1 MILAYLGSGALL
13 AGLVMGAFSALL
25 SFWAGWRENRAMV
38 QVGRRAFYA
47 SAAMIALAAVA
58 LEVALLTHDFSIA
71 YVTEHSDLST
81 PTALVAAAF
90 YGGQEGSLLYWAL
103 VLAVLGSVSLVASSA
118 LGERLAA
125 YAAGVMA
132 AIVTFL
138 LVVLVLVAS
147 PFDLLSTT
155 PPDGLGLNPVLRDGG
170 MLIHP
175 PVVLAGFASFAIP
188 FCFAAAALLAGRSDA
203 AWIAHTRRFALM
215 AWALQ
220 STGLVLGMWWAYHVL
235 GWGGYWGWDP
245 VENVALMP
253 WLATTAYLH
262 SSQVQERRGRLRA
275 WNFGLVMLAFLLV
288 VFGTFIVR
296 SGVVSSVHT
305 FAISAIGPWFFG
317 FLSVSLVF
325 SIALLAFRAGSLGSK
340 GQAAPAV
347 SREGAF
353 VLQNLLL
360 IGVIAVVFWGT
371 VLPLVSGMLG
381 QERVV
386 GVTYY
391 ERAAGPLFVVILALM
406 AAGPLLPWRAV
417 ASPVLRAFR
426 WPVAAA
432 AMVLATL
439 LIYGVRS
446 LPALLALPLAAAA
459 GGLIALLI
467 AGVRS
472 PAALIAIPL
481 AAAAATTCLV
491 EYWRMGVKVQ
501 RSWRGWSEGA
511 TAVLRR
517 RRRYGAY
524 LAHLGMVVLVVGI
537 AGSHFWQQQKDV
549 TLTPGEHVSIAGYTL
564 IYAGAEQRQLAD
576 HTELV
581 GAMRLGDQVLQPAR
595 ASYAGLGGQSLTH
608 VAISSTPVADVY
620 VILAGMN
627 DDGSASFRI
636 FVNPLVAWIWA
647 GGAIIIL
654 GIILGNVGDR
664 QRASDLAVARV
675 RSAVPV

>member
-1 MILAYLGSGALL
+1 MPVALLHDTLYPVIAYLGSGALL
-13 AGLVMGAFSALL
+13 AGLVMAGFAALL
-25 SFWAGWRENRAMV
+25 SFWAGWTENAVMV
-38 QVGRRAFYA
+38 QIGRRAFYA
-47 SAAMIALAAVA
+47 AAAMLVLASVL
-58 LEVALLTHDFSIA
+58 LETALLSHDFSLA
-71 YVTEHSDLST
+71 YVTEHTDLST
-81 PTALVAAAF
+81 PLPLVAAAF

-103 VLAVLGSVSLVASSA
+103 ILGVLGSASLVASSR
-118 LGERLAA
+118 LGLRLAA
-125 YAAGVMA
+125 YATGLMA
-132 AIVTFL
+132 SILSFL

-147 PFDLLSTT
+147 PFDLLPIT

-220 STGLVLGMWWAYHVL
+220 GTGLVLGMWWAYHVL

-275 WNFGLVMLAFLLV
+275 WNFGLVILAFLLV

-296 SGVVSSVHT
+296 SGIVPSVHT
-305 FAISAIGPWFFG
+305 FAISDIGPWFLG
-317 FLSVSLVF
+317 FLAVCLMF
-325 SIALLAFRAGSLGSK
+325 SIALLALRGSALGRR
-340 GQAAPAV
+340 GEPAPAV

-360 IGVIAVVFWGT
+360 IGVVVVVFWGT
-371 VLPLVSGMLG
+371 VLPLVSGLLG

-386 GVTYY
+386 GASYY
-391 ERAAGPLFVVILALM
+391 ERAAGPLFVAILALM
-406 AAGPLLPWRAV
+406 AAGPLLPWRHAGD
-417 ASPVLRAFR
+417 PLLRALR
-426 WPVAAA
+426 WPAGAAIA
-432 AMVLATL
+432 VLAIL
-439 LIYGVRS
+439 LV
-446 LPALLALPLAAAA
+446 
-459 GGLIALLI
+459 

-472 PAALIAIPL
+472 VPALIAIPL

-491 EYWRMGVKVQ
+491 EYGRLGL
-501 RSWRGWSEGA
+501 RLHASRRGWS
-511 TAVLRR
+511 TAAAVIVRK

-524 LAHLGMVVLVVGI
+524 LAHLGMVVLVTGI
-537 AGSHFWQQQKDV
+537 AGSHFWQQEKV
-549 TLTPGEHVSIAGYTL
+549 VALMPGEQTSIAGYTL
-564 IYAGAEQRQLAD
+564 TYVGAEQRQLAD

-581 GAMRLGDQVLQPAR
+581 GAMQLGDQTLQPAR

-608 VAISSTPVADVY
+608 VAISSTPIADVY
-620 VILAGMN
+620 VVLAGVN
-627 DDGSASFRI
+627 DDGSASFQI
-636 FVNPLVAWIWA
+636 FVNPLVSWIWA

-654 GIILGNVGDR
+654 GVILGNVGER
-664 QRASDLAVARV
+664 RRVYEPAVHRV
-675 RSAVPV
+675 PTAVPA

>member
-1 MILAYLGSGALL
+1 VIGYLGAGALL
-13 AGLVMGAFSALL
+13 AGLVMGGFAALL
-25 SFWAGWRENRAMV
+25 SFWAGWRENATFV
-38 QVGRRAFYA
+38 QIGRRAFYA
-47 SAAMIALAAVA
+47 SAAMIVLAA
-58 LEVALLTHDFSIA
+58 ALLEFGFLSHDFSLA

-81 PTALVAAAF
+81 PLPLVAAAF

-103 VLAVLGSVSLVASSA
+103 VLGLLGSASLIASSR
-118 LGERLAA
+118 LGLRLAA
-125 YAAGVMA
+125 YAAGILA
-132 AIVTFL
+132 AIETFL

-147 PFDLLSTT
+147 PFDLLSLT

-188 FCFAAAALLAGRSDA
+188 FSFAAAALLAGRSDA
-203 AWIAHTRRFALM
+203 AWIAHTRRFALL

-275 WNFGLVMLAFLLV
+275 WNFALVILAFLLV

-296 SGVVSSVHT
+296 SGVVPSVHT
-305 FAISAIGPWFFG
+305 FAVSAIGPWFFG
-317 FLSVSLVF
+317 FLFVCLVF
-325 SIALLAFRAGSLGSK
+325 SIGLLAFRSGSLSSTNRP
-340 GQAAPAV
+340 APTV
-347 SREGAF
+347 SRESAF

-386 GVTYY
+386 GVPYY
-391 ERAAGPLFVVILALM
+391 ERAAGPLFVVLLALM
-406 AAGPLLPWRAV
+406 AAGPLLPWRHAGSSV
-417 ASPVLRAFR
+417 ISALR
-426 WPVAAA
+426 W
-432 AMVLATL
+432 
-439 LIYGVRS
+439 
-446 LPALLALPLAAAA
+446 PLAAAGIVLA
-459 GGLIALLI
+459 ALLV

-472 PAALIAIPL
+472 VPALLAIPL
-481 AAAAATTCLV
+481 AAAAGTTCLV
-491 EYWRMGVKVQ
+491 EYSRMGLKLR
-501 RSWRGWSEGA
+501 RSRRGWA
-511 TAVLRR
+511 QAAAVVVRK

-537 AGSHFWQQQKDV
+537 AGSHFWQQEKIVALKPGDQV
-549 TLTPGEHVSIAGYTL
+549 TVAGYTL
-564 IYAGAEQRQLAD
+564 TYTGAEQRQLAD

-581 GAMRLGDQVLQPAR
+581 GSMRMGDQTLEPAR
-595 ASYAGLGGQSLTH
+595 ATYAGLGGQSLTH
-608 VAISSTPVADVY
+608 AAISSTPIADVY
-620 VILAGMN
+620 VVLAGLN
-627 DDGSASFRI
+627 DDGSAAFQI
-636 FVNPLVAWIWA
+636 FVNPLVIWIWA
-647 GGAIIIL
+647 GGAIVIL
-654 GIILGNVGDR
+654 GVVLGNVGER
-664 QRASDLAVARV
+664 RRAFELQVARAA
-675 RSAVPV
+675 SPQPA

>member
-1 MILAYLGSGALL
+1 M
-13 AGLVMGAFSALL
+13 AGFSVLL
-25 SFWAGWRENRAMV
+25 SFWAGWRENAVMV

-47 SAAMIALAAVA
+47 SAAMILIAAAL
-58 LEVALLTHDFSIA
+58 LETALLTHDFSLA
-71 YVTEHSDLST
+71 YVTEHTDLST
-81 PTALVAAAF
+81 PMALVAAAF

-103 VLAVLGSVSLVASSA
+103 VLGLLGSASLVASSA
-118 LGERLAA
+118 LGLRLAA

-132 AIVTFL
+132 AILTFL

-147 PFDLLSTT
+147 PFDLLATT

-262 SSQVQERRGRLRA
+262 SSQVQERRGRLRV
-275 WNFGLVMLAFLLV
+275 WNFGLVILAFLLV

-296 SGVVSSVHT
+296 SGIVPSVHT

-317 FLSVSLVF
+317 FLFACLVF
-325 SIALLAFRAGSLGSK
+325 SVGMLAFRASELGSH
-340 GQAAPAV
+340 GQPAPAV
-347 SREGAF
+347 SRESAF

-360 IGVIAVVFWGT
+360 IGVVVVVFWGT

-386 GVTYY
+386 GASYY
-391 ERAAGPLFVVILALM
+391 ERAAGPLFVAILALM
-406 AAGPLLPWRAV
+406 AAGPLLPWRHAG
-417 ASPVLRAFR
+417 SPLMHALR
-426 WPVAAA
+426 WPAGAAA
-432 AMVLATL
+432 IVLAAL
-439 LIYGVRS
+439 LVFGVRS
-446 LPALLALPLAAAA
+446 VPALL
-459 GGLIALLI
+459 
-467 AGVRS
+467 
-472 PAALIAIPL
+472 AIPL
-481 AAAAATTCLV
+481 AAGAATTCLV
-491 EYWRMGVKVQ
+491 EYARMGLKLR
-501 RSWRGWSEGA
+501 RSRSGWSQA
-511 TAVLRR
+511 AAAIVRK

-524 LAHLGMVVLVVGI
+524 LAHIGMVVLVTGI
-537 AGSHFWQQQKDV
+537 AGSHFWQHEKDV
-549 TLTPGEHVSIAGYTL
+549 ALMPGGQVSVAGYTL
-564 IYAGAEQRQLAD
+564 TYSGAEQRQLPD

-581 GAMRLGDQVLQPAR
+581 GAMRLGDQTLEPAR
-595 ASYAGLGGQSLTH
+595 ATYAGLGGQSLTH
-608 VAISSTPVADVY
+608 VAISSTPAADVY
-620 VILAGMN
+620 VVLTGING
-627 DDGSASFRI
+627 DGSASFRV
-636 FVNPLVAWIWA
+636 FVNPLVSWIWA
-647 GGAIIIL
+647 GGAVIIL
-654 GIILGNVGDR
+654 GVMLGNVGR
-664 QRASDLAVARV
+664 RRTAAELVVARV
-675 RSAVPV
+675 RTAVPA

>member
-1 MILAYLGSGALL
+1 MIVAYLGAGALL
-13 AGLVMGAFSALL
+13 AGLVMAGFSALL
-25 SFWAGWRENRAMV
+25 SFWAGWRENAVMV
-38 QVGRRAFYA
+38 RVGRRAFYA
-47 SAAMIALAAVA
+47 TAVMVLVAAAL
-58 LEVALLTHDFSIA
+58 LEVALLTHDFSLA

-103 VLAVLGSVSLVASSA
+103 VLGVLGSASLVASAA
-118 LGERLAA
+118 LGLRLAA
-125 YAAGVMA
+125 FAAGVLA
-132 AIVTFL
+132 AIMSFL

-147 PFDLLSTT
+147 PFDLLAIT

-188 FCFAAAALLAGRSDA
+188 FSFAAAALLAGRSDA

-275 WNFGLVMLAFLLV
+275 WNFGLVILAFLLV

-296 SGVVSSVHT
+296 SGVVPSVHT

-317 FLSVSLVF
+317 FLFVCLIF
-325 SIALLAFRAGSLGSK
+325 SIGLLALRSGAIAS
-340 GQAAPAV
+340 QARPAPAV

-360 IGVIAVVFWGT
+360 IGVVAVVFWGT

-386 GVTYY
+386 GASYY
-391 ERAAGPLFVVILALM
+391 ERAAGPLFVAILALM
-406 AAGPLLPWRAV
+406 AAGPLLPWRHAG
-417 ASPVLRAFR
+417 SPLMHAFR
-426 WPVAAA
+426 WPAGAAA
-432 AMVLATL
+432 IVLAAML
-439 LIYGVRS
+439 VSGVRS
-446 LPALLALPLAAAA
+446 VPALLA
-459 GGLIALLI
+459 
-467 AGVRS
+467 VS
-472 PAALIAIPL
+472 L

-491 EYWRMGVKVQ
+491 EYGRMAVK
-501 RSWRGWSEGA
+501 
-511 TAVLRR
+511 LRR
-517 RRRYGAY
+517 SRSTWSHAMEAILRKRRRYGAY
-524 LAHLGMVVLVVGI
+524 LAHLGMLVLVVGI
-537 AGSHFWQQQKDV
+537 AGSQFWQQQKDV
-549 TLTPGEHVSIAGYTL
+549 ALMPGDSVSVAGYTL
-564 IYAGAEQRQLAD
+564 TYTGAEQRQLAD
-576 HTELV
+576 HSELV
-581 GAMRLGDQVLQPAR
+581 GAMRLGDQTLEPAR
-595 ASYAGLGGQSLTH
+595 ATYAGLGGQSLTH

-620 VILAGMN
+620 IVLNGLN
-627 DDGSASFRI
+627 NNGSASFRI
-636 FVNPLVAWIWA
+636 FVNPLVSWIWA

-654 GIILGNVGDR
+654 GVMLGNVGGR
-664 QRASDLAVARV
+664 RRFPDLVVARV
-675 RSAVPV
+675 PTAVPA

>member
-1 MILAYLGSGALL
+1 VILAYLGSGALL
-13 AGLVMGAFSALL
+13 AGLVMAIFSALL
-25 SFWAGWRENRAMV
+25 SFWAGWRENAVMV

-47 SAAMIALAAVA
+47 SAAMILIASTL
-58 LEVALLTHDFSIA
+58 LEIALLTHDFSLA
-71 YVTEHSDLST
+71 YVAEHSDLST

-103 VLAVLGSVSLVASSA
+103 VLGLLGSASLVASSA
-118 LGERLAA
+118 LGLRLAA

-132 AIVTFL
+132 AIVSFL

-147 PFDLLSTT
+147 PFDILATT

-262 SSQVQERRGRLRA
+262 SSQIQERRGRLRA
-275 WNFGLVMLAFLLV
+275 WNFGLVIMAFVLV

-296 SGVVSSVHT
+296 SGIVPSVHT
-305 FAISAIGPWFFG
+305 FAVSAIGPWFFG
-317 FLSVSLVF
+317 FLVACLIF
-325 SIALLAFRAGSLGSK
+325 SIGLLAFRAGSLRSQ
-340 GQAAPAV
+340 GQPAPAV

-353 VLQNLLL
+353 VVQNLLL
-360 IGVIAVVFWGT
+360 IGVVAVVFWGT

-386 GVTYY
+386 GASYY

-406 AAGPLLPWRAV
+406 ATGPLLPWRRAG
-417 ASPVLRAFR
+417 SPLLNALR
-426 WPVAAA
+426 WPAAA
-432 AMVLATL
+432 AAIVLALL
-439 LIYGVRS
+439 LIGGVRS
-446 LPALLALPLAAAA
+446 LPALLA
-459 GGLIALLI
+459 
-467 AGVRS
+467 
-472 PAALIAIPL
+472 IPL
-481 AAAAATTCLV
+481 AAAAAVTCLM
-491 EYWRMGVKVQ
+491 EYGRMGLKLR
-501 RSWRGWSEGA
+501 RSRRGWSQA
-511 TAVLRR
+511 AAVILRK

-524 LAHLGMVVLVVGI
+524 LAHLGMVVLVIGI
-537 AGSHFWQQQKDV
+537 SGSHFWQQEKDV
-549 TLTPGEHVSIAGYTL
+549 ALTPGGQVSVAGYTL
-564 IYAGAEQRQLAD
+564 TYAGAGQRQLAD

-581 GAMRLGDQVLQPAR
+581 GAMRLGDQILEPAR
-595 ASYAGLGGQSLTH
+595 ATYAGLGGQSLTH
-608 VAISSTPVADVY
+608 VAISSTPLADVY
-620 VILAGMN
+620 VVLAGMN
-627 DDGSASFRI
+627 SDGSASFRI
-636 FVNPLVAWIWA
+636 FVNPLVSWIWA

-654 GIILGNVGDR
+654 GVLLGNMGERRRV
-664 QRASDLAVARV
+664 QNFAVSRV
-675 RSAVPV
+675 PTAVPA

>member
-1 MILAYLGSGALL
+1 VILAYLGAGALL
-13 AGLVMGAFSALL
+13 AGLVMGGFSALL
-25 SFWAGWRENRAMV
+25 SFWAGWRENPVMV

-47 SAAMIALAAVA
+47 SAAMILVA
-58 LEVALLTHDFSIA
+58 SVLLEVALLTHDFSLA

-81 PTALVAAAF
+81 PIALVASAF

-103 VLAVLGSVSLVASSA
+103 VLGLLGSASLVASSA
-118 LGERLAA
+118 LGLRLAA
-125 YAAGVMA
+125 YATGVMA
-132 AIVTFL
+132 TILSFL

-147 PFDLLSTT
+147 PFDVLPIT

-253 WLATTAYLH
+253 WLVTTAYLH
-262 SSQVQERRGRLRA
+262 SSQVQERRGHLRA
-275 WNFGLVMLAFLLV
+275 WNFGLVILAFLLV

-296 SGVVSSVHT
+296 SGVVPSVHT
-305 FAISAIGPWFFG
+305 FAVSAIGPWFFG
-317 FLSVSLVF
+317 FLAACLVF
-325 SIALLAFRAGSLGSK
+325 SIALLAFRASALGSH

-360 IGVIAVVFWGT
+360 IGVVVVVFWGT

-386 GVTYY
+386 GASYY
-391 ERAAGPLFVVILALM
+391 ERAAGPLFVAILALM
-406 AAGPLLPWRAV
+406 AAGPLLPWRHAG
-417 ASPVLRAFR
+417 SPLLHSLR
-426 WPVAAA
+426 WPAGGAAI
-432 AMVLATL
+432 VLA
-439 LIYGVRS
+439 
-446 LPALLALPLAAAA
+446 ALLV
-459 GGLIALLI
+459 

-472 PAALIAIPL
+472 VPALLAIPL
-481 AAAAATTCLV
+481 AAAAAATCLA
-491 EYWRMGVKVQ
+491 EYWRVGLKLR
-501 RSWRGWSEGA
+501 RSGRGWSRAA
-511 TAVLRR
+511 TVILRK

-537 AGSHFWQQQKDV
+537 AGSQFWQQEKVV
-549 TLTPGEHVSIAGYTL
+549 TLMPGDQVTVAGYTL
-564 IYAGAEQRQLAD
+564 TYEGAAQRQLVD

-581 GAMRLGDQVLQPAR
+581 GTMRLGDQTLEPAR
-595 ASYAGLGGQSLTH
+595 ATYAGLGGQSLTH

-620 VILAGMN
+620 VVLAGTN
-627 DDGSASFRI
+627 ADGSASFQI
-636 FVNPLVAWIWA
+636 FVNPLVSWIWA

-654 GIILGNVGDR
+654 GVILGNVGER
-664 QRASDLAVARV
+664 RTASDLVRV
-675 RSAVPV
+675 RVPTVVHA

>member
-1 MILAYLGSGALL
+1 MIGYLGAGALL
-13 AGLVMGAFSALL
+13 AGLVMGGFAALL
-25 SFWAGWRENRAMV
+25 SFWAGWRENATFV
-38 QVGRRAFYA
+38 QIGRRAFYA
-47 SAAMIALAAVA
+47 SAAMIVLAA
-58 LEVALLTHDFSIA
+58 ALLEFGFLSHDFSLA

-81 PTALVAAAF
+81 PLPLVAAAF

-103 VLAVLGSVSLVASSA
+103 VLGLLGSASLIASSR
-118 LGERLAA
+118 LGLRLAA
-125 YAAGVMA
+125 YAAGILA
-132 AIVTFL
+132 AIETFL

-147 PFDLLSTT
+147 PFDLLSLT

-188 FCFAAAALLAGRSDA
+188 FSFAAAALLAGRSDA
-203 AWIAHTRRFALM
+203 AWIAHTRRFALL

-275 WNFGLVMLAFLLV
+275 WNFALVILAFLLV

-296 SGVVSSVHT
+296 SGVVPSVHT
-305 FAISAIGPWFFG
+305 FAVSAIGPWFFG
-317 FLSVSLVF
+317 FLFVCLVF
-325 SIALLAFRAGSLGSK
+325 SIGLLAFRSGSLSSTNRP
-340 GQAAPAV
+340 APTV
-347 SREGAF
+347 SRESAF

-386 GVTYY
+386 GVPYY
-391 ERAAGPLFVVILALM
+391 ERAAGPLFVVLLALM
-406 AAGPLLPWRAV
+406 AAGPLLPWRHAGSSV
-417 ASPVLRAFR
+417 ISALR
-426 WPVAAA
+426 W
-432 AMVLATL
+432 
-439 LIYGVRS
+439 
-446 LPALLALPLAAAA
+446 PLAAAGIVLA
-459 GGLIALLI
+459 ALLV

-472 PAALIAIPL
+472 VPALLAIPL
-481 AAAAATTCLV
+481 AAAAGTTCLV
-491 EYWRMGVKVQ
+491 EYSRMGLKLR
-501 RSWRGWSEGA
+501 RSRRGWA
-511 TAVLRR
+511 HAAAVVVRK

-537 AGSHFWQQQKDV
+537 AGSHFWQQEKIV
-549 TLTPGEHVSIAGYTL
+549 ALKPGEQVTVAGYTL
-564 IYAGAEQRQLAD
+564 TYTGAEQRQLAD

-581 GAMRLGDQVLQPAR
+581 GSMRMGDQTLEPAR
-595 ASYAGLGGQSLTH
+595 ATYAGLGGQSLTH
-608 VAISSTPVADVY
+608 AAISSTPIADVY
-620 VILAGMN
+620 VVLAGLN
-627 DDGSASFRI
+627 DDGSAAFQI
-636 FVNPLVAWIWA
+636 FVNPLVIWIWA
-647 GGAIIIL
+647 GGAIVIL
-654 GIILGNVGDR
+654 GVVLGNVGER
-664 QRASDLAVARV
+664 RRAFELQVARAA
-675 RSAVPV
+675 SPQPA

>member
-1 MILAYLGSGALL
+1 MPVALRHHALYPVIGYLGAGALL
-13 AGLVMGAFSALL
+13 AGLVMGGFAALL
-25 SFWAGWRENRAMV
+25 SFWAGWRENATFV
-38 QVGRRAFYA
+38 QIGRRAFYA
-47 SAAMIALAAVA
+47 SAAMIVLAA
-58 LEVALLTHDFSIA
+58 ALLEFGFLSHDFSLA

-81 PTALVAAAF
+81 PLPLVAAAF

-103 VLAVLGSVSLVASSA
+103 VLGLLGSASLIASSR
-118 LGERLAA
+118 LGLRLAA
-125 YAAGVMA
+125 YAAGILA
-132 AIVTFL
+132 AIETFL

-147 PFDLLSTT
+147 PFDLLSLT

-188 FCFAAAALLAGRSDA
+188 FSFAAAALLAGRSDA
-203 AWIAHTRRFALM
+203 AWIAHTRRFALL

-275 WNFGLVMLAFLLV
+275 WNFALVILAFLLV

-296 SGVVSSVHT
+296 SGVVPSVHT
-305 FAISAIGPWFFG
+305 FAVSAIGPWFFG
-317 FLSVSLVF
+317 FLFVCLVF
-325 SIALLAFRAGSLGSK
+325 SIGLLAFRSGSLSSTNRP
-340 GQAAPAV
+340 APTV
-347 SREGAF
+347 SRESAF

-386 GVTYY
+386 GVPYY
-391 ERAAGPLFVVILALM
+391 ERAAGPLFVVLLALM
-406 AAGPLLPWRAV
+406 AAGPLLPWRHAGSSV
-417 ASPVLRAFR
+417 ISALR
-426 WPVAAA
+426 W
-432 AMVLATL
+432 
-439 LIYGVRS
+439 
-446 LPALLALPLAAAA
+446 PLAAAGIVLA
-459 GGLIALLI
+459 ALLV

-472 PAALIAIPL
+472 VPALLAIPL
-481 AAAAATTCLV
+481 AAAAGTTCLV
-491 EYWRMGVKVQ
+491 EYSRMGLKLR
-501 RSWRGWSEGA
+501 RSRRGWA
-511 TAVLRR
+511 QAAAVVVRK

-537 AGSHFWQQQKDV
+537 AGSHFWQQEKIV
-549 TLTPGEHVSIAGYTL
+549 ALKPGEQVTVAGYTL
-564 IYAGAEQRQLAD
+564 TYTGAEQRQLAD

-581 GAMRLGDQVLQPAR
+581 GSMRMGDQTLEPAR
-595 ASYAGLGGQSLTH
+595 ATYAGLGGQSLTH
-608 VAISSTPVADVY
+608 AAISSTPIADVY
-620 VILAGMN
+620 VVLAGLN
-627 DDGSASFRI
+627 DDGSAAFQI
-636 FVNPLVAWIWA
+636 FVNPLVIWIWA
-647 GGAIIIL
+647 GGAIVIL
-654 GIILGNVGDR
+654 GVVLGNVGER
-664 QRASDLAVARV
+664 RRAFELQVARAA
-675 RSAVPV
+675 SPQPA

>member
-1 MILAYLGSGALL
+1 MIGYLGAGALL
-13 AGLVMGAFSALL
+13 AGLVMGGFAALL
-25 SFWAGWRENRAMV
+25 SFWAGWRENATFV

-47 SAAMIALAAVA
+47 SAAMIVLAA
-58 LEVALLTHDFSIA
+58 ALLEFGLLSHDFSLA

-81 PTALVAAAF
+81 PLPLVAAAF

-103 VLAVLGSVSLVASSA
+103 VLGLLGSASLIASSR
-118 LGERLAA
+118 LGLRLAA
-125 YAAGVMA
+125 YAAGILA
-132 AIVTFL
+132 AIETFL

-147 PFDLLSTT
+147 PFDLLSLT

-188 FCFAAAALLAGRSDA
+188 FSFAAAALLAGRSDA
-203 AWIAHTRRFALM
+203 AWIAHTRRFALL

-275 WNFGLVMLAFLLV
+275 WNFALVILAFLLV

-296 SGVVSSVHT
+296 SGVVPSVHT
-305 FAISAIGPWFFG
+305 FAVSAIGPWFFG
-317 FLSVSLVF
+317 FLFVCLAF
-325 SIALLAFRAGSLGSK
+325 SIGLLAFRSGSLSSTSRP
-340 GQAAPAV
+340 APTV
-347 SREGAF
+347 SRESAF

-386 GVTYY
+386 GVPYY
-391 ERAAGPLFVVILALM
+391 ERAAGPLFVVLLALM
-406 AAGPLLPWRAV
+406 AAGPLLPWRHAGSSV
-417 ASPVLRAFR
+417 ISALR
-426 WPVAAA
+426 W
-432 AMVLATL
+432 
-439 LIYGVRS
+439 
-446 LPALLALPLAAAA
+446 PLAAAGIVLA
-459 GGLIALLI
+459 ALLV

-472 PAALIAIPL
+472 VPALLAIPL
-481 AAAAATTCLV
+481 AAAAGTTCLV
-491 EYWRMGVKVQ
+491 EYSRMGFKLR
-501 RSWRGWSEGA
+501 RSRRGWA
-511 TAVLRR
+511 QAAAVVVRK

-537 AGSHFWQQQKDV
+537 AGSHFWQQEKIV
-549 TLTPGEHVSIAGYTL
+549 ALKPGEQVTVAGYTL
-564 IYAGAEQRQLAD
+564 TYTGAEQRQLAD

-581 GAMRLGDQVLQPAR
+581 GTMRMGDQTLEPAR
-595 ASYAGLGGQSLTH
+595 ATYAGLGGQSLTH
-608 VAISSTPVADVY
+608 AAISSTPIADVY
-620 VILAGMN
+620 VVLAGLN
-627 DDGSASFRI
+627 DDGSAAFQI
-636 FVNPLVAWIWA
+636 FVNPLVIWIWA
-647 GGAIIIL
+647 GGAIVIL
-654 GIILGNVGDR
+654 GVVLGNVGER
-664 QRASDLAVARV
+664 RRAFELQVARAA
-675 RSAVPV
+675 SPLPA